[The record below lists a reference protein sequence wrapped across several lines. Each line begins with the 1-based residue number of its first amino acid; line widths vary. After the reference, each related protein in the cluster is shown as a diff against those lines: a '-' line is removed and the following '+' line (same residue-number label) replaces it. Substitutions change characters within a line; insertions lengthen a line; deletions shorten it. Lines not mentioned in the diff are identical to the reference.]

1 MTTSNSEG
9 PLAFLREHQE
19 VIDQDLGMLKRFA
32 PGAGRLIDVGAGRG
46 SFVIDAN
53 QGGRQALA
61 LDTQQEAAHLW
72 PRLQVPG
79 VLGDGL
85 HLPFRDSSFDVVRM
99 KEVIEHVTDPLAFV
113 REARRVLRP
122 GGVLIAHVPTPYSQF
137 YPVGNFWDDY
147 THVRPF
153 SKVSLQRLIADA
165 GMEMLQ
171 VDAYTSGRNS
181 IERAVGKLLARVLP
195 HIYRVVARRT

>member
-1 MTTSNSEG
+1 MTTSNAEG
-9 PLAFLREHQE
+9 PLAVLREHHE
-19 VIDQDLGMLKRFA
+19 VIDQDLDLLKRFA
-32 PGAGRLIDVGAGRG
+32 PDARRLVDVGAGRG
-46 SFVIDAN
+46 SFVTAAN
-53 QGGRQALA
+53 QHGRQALA
-61 LDTQQEAAHLW
+61 LDMQQEAAHLW

-85 HLPFRDSSFDVVRM
+85 HMPFTENSFDVVRM
-99 KEVIEHVTDPLAFV
+99 KEVIEHVPDPLAFV
-113 REARRVLRP
+113 REARRVLRS

-153 SKVSLQRLIADA
+153 SKLALQRLIADA

-181 IERAVGKLLARVLP
+181 VERAVGKLLARVLP
-195 HIYRVVARRT
+195 HIYRLVAKRP